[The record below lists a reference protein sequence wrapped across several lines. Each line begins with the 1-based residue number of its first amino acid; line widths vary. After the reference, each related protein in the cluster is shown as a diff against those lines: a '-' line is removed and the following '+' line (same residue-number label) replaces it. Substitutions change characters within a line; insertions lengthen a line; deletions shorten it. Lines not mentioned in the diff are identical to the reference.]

1 MSNSKKYTIE
11 EIKAYLNLPES
22 ATNEEIS
29 DAIKSKKISNK
40 IILNRLEIINK
51 KIDELQEK
59 ISPK

>member
-11 EIKAYLNLPES
+11 EIKSYLNLPES

-40 IILNRLEIINK
+40 ILLNRLEIINK

-59 ISPK
+59 LNK